1 MSKRRQSQRSRPK
14 ARVRADGSTAN
25 GQRPRSEAA
34 SSAAKGQA
42 EAKTKA
48 TAKATATVSAGG
60 KSAASAAAASARAAG
75 SAATPLAAGNRPD
88 FAQIF
93 ANPSFRRSLWLL
105 NAGVIGLLLS
115 QGIPHDYGFLE
126 LGALFTLSVYDLA
139 LAMLGLALGA
149 AMAETRRD
157 FVAVVGAFLGVLVV
171 LLTFFDPIFR
181 VILSSPLGEV
191 LYLIAPTAVMLTGAS
206 LWLTGRYRQ
215 WAVML
220 AAAVVAFAFSLFVG
234 LDDIGVGLLDFAF
247 GTVMS
252 ALWLVLAPALMLRHF
267 RGPWLKIPSRIVGS
281 WLVVIGIIVLVSLYV
296 PMPLKAPALSD
307 PSQPDGG
314 AIELQIPDDGSAPTL
329 NGEVLDLEDAEP
341 RAPVADP
348 ASPEPPAAAEPAPA
362 ETTPPKP

>member
-1 MSKRRQSQRSRPK
+1 M
-14 ARVRADGSTAN
+14 
-25 GQRPRSEAA
+25 
-34 SSAAKGQA
+34 
-42 EAKTKA
+42 
-48 TAKATATVSAGG
+48 
-60 KSAASAAAASARAAG
+60 
-75 SAATPLAAGNRPD
+75 
-88 FAQIF
+88 
-93 ANPSFRRSLWLL
+93 
-105 NAGVIGLLLS
+105 IGLLLS

-157 FVAVVGAFLGVLVV
+157 FAAVVGVFLAVLVV
-171 LLTFFDPIFR
+171 MLTFFDPIFR

-234 LDDIGVGLLDFAF
+234 LDDIGVGLIDFAF
-247 GTVMS
+247 GTVLS

-267 RGPWLKIPSRIVGS
+267 RGPWLRIPSRIVGS

-296 PMPLKAPALSD
+296 PMPLKAPALPD

-329 NGEVLDLEDAEP
+329 NGEVLDLEGAAEP
-341 RAPVADP
+341 QAPGAP
-348 ASPEPPAAAEPAPA
+348 SSPSEPSAPAEPAPA
-362 ETTPPKP
+362 QTTPPKP

>member
-14 ARVRADGSTAN
+14 ARVRADGSTAK
-25 GQRPRSEAA
+25 GQRPRPDAVAPGSKMPADARGGA
-34 SSAAKGQA
+34 SAQ
-42 EAKTKA
+42 
-48 TAKATATVSAGG
+48 AGG
-60 KSAASAAAASARAAG
+60 RFQAGATRSSSQSETSPAAPG
-75 SAATPLAAGNRPD
+75 SRPD
-88 FAQIF
+88 FGAIF
-93 ANPSFRRSLWLL
+93 VNPSFRRSLWLL

-157 FVAVVGAFLGVLVV
+157 FATVIAIFLGVLVV
-171 LLTFFDPIFR
+171 MLTFFDPIFGL
-181 VILSSPLGEV
+181 ILSSPLGEV

-220 AAAVVAFAFSLFVG
+220 AAGVVAFSFSLFVG
-234 LDDIGVGLLDFAF
+234 LDDIGVGLVDFAF

-296 PMPLKAPALSD
+296 PMPLKTPALPD

-314 AIELQIPDDGSAPTL
+314 AIELQIPEDGSAPTL
-329 NGEVLDLEDAEP
+329 NGEVLELDDAADPQE
-341 RAPVADP
+341 PVADP
-348 ASPEPPAAAEPAPA
+348 ASPEASPATQTAPDT
-362 ETTPPKP
+362 TTPPKP

>member
-25 GQRPRSEAA
+25 GQRPRPEAA
-34 SSAAKGQA
+34 ASAPKGQV
-42 EAKTKA
+42 EARVKTRA
-48 TAKATATVSAGG
+48 MASAGG
-60 KSAASAAAASARAAG
+60 KSAAAAAASAQ
-75 SAATPLAAGNRPD
+75 SAASVASPVPSGNRPD

-157 FVAVVGAFLGVLVV
+157 FATVIAIFLGVLVIM
-171 LLTFFDPIFR
+171 LTFFDPIFR
-181 VILSSPLGEV
+181 LILSSPLGEV

-220 AAAVVAFAFSLFVG
+220 AAGVVAFAFSLFVG

-296 PMPLKAPALSD
+296 PMPLKAPALPD

-329 NGEVLDLEDAEP
+329 NGETLDLDGTGEP
-341 RAPVADP
+341 EEPAVDP
-348 ASPEPPAAAEPAPA
+348 ASPEPPAATEPAP
-362 ETTPPKP
+362 ETTTPPKP

>member
-14 ARVRADGSTAN
+14 ARVRADGSTAK
-25 GQRPRSEAA
+25 GQRPRPDEGLPAPEG
-34 SSAAKGQA
+34 KA
-42 EAKTKA
+42 ESK
-48 TAKATATVSAGG
+48 AKAVARG
-60 KSAASAAAASARAAG
+60 KSVASAAAASARSSS
-75 SAATPLAAGNRPD
+75 SAAPDAPPVPAGNRPD
-88 FAQIF
+88 FAAIF

-157 FVAVVGAFLGVLVV
+157 VAAVVGVVLGVLVV
-171 LLTFFDPIFR
+171 MLTFFDPIFR

-220 AAAVVAFAFSLFVG
+220 AAVAVAFSFSLFVG
-234 LDDIGVGLLDFAF
+234 LDDIGVGLVDFAF
-247 GTVMS
+247 GTVLS

-296 PMPLKAPALSD
+296 PMPLKTPALPD

-314 AIELQIPDDGSAPTL
+314 AIELQIPEDGSAPTL
-329 NGEVLDLEDAEP
+329 NGEVLELNDAADPQE
-341 RAPVADP
+341 PVADP
-348 ASPEPPAAAEPAPA
+348 ASPEASPATQTAPDT
-362 ETTPPKP
+362 TTPPKP

>member
-25 GQRPRSEAA
+25 GQRPRPEAA
-34 SSAAKGQA
+34 APASKGQA
-42 EAKTKA
+42 EARVKTKA
-48 TAKATATVSAGG
+48 TASAGG
-60 KSAASAAAASARAAG
+60 KSAAGAAAAASAQSAV
-75 SAATPLAAGNRPD
+75 SAASPVPSGNRPD

-157 FVAVVGAFLGVLVV
+157 FATVIAIFLGVLVIM
-171 LLTFFDPIFR
+171 LTFFDPIFSL
-181 VILSSPLGEV
+181 ILSSPLGEV

-220 AAAVVAFAFSLFVG
+220 AAGVVAFAFSLFVG

-296 PMPLKAPALSD
+296 PMPLKAPALPD

-329 NGEVLDLEDAEP
+329 NGETLDLDGTGEP
-341 RAPVADP
+341 DEPAVDP
-348 ASPEPPAAAEPAPA
+348 ASPEPPAATEAAPDT
-362 ETTPPKP
+362 TTPPKP

>member
-25 GQRPRSEAA
+25 GQRPRPEAA
-34 SSAAKGQA
+34 SSAPTGPA
-42 EAKTKA
+42 EAKVKTRA
-48 TAKATATVSAGG
+48 TASAGG
-60 KSAASAAAASARAAG
+60 KSAASAAAASAR
-75 SAATPLAAGNRPD
+75 SAASAVLPVPAGNRPD
-88 FAQIF
+88 FAAIF

-115 QGIPHDYGFLE
+115 QGIAHDYGFLE

-157 FVAVVGAFLGVLVV
+157 FAAVVGVFLGVLVV
-171 LLTFFDPIFR
+171 MLTFFDPIFR

-220 AAAVVAFAFSLFVG
+220 ASGVVAFSFSLFVG

-247 GTVMS
+247 GTVLS

-296 PMPLKAPALSD
+296 PMPLKAPALPD

-314 AIELQIPDDGSAPTL
+314 AIELQIPEDGSAPML
-329 NGEVLDLEDAEP
+329 NGEVLDLDGAGEP
-341 RAPVADP
+341 QEPEAAPVT
-348 ASPEPPAAAEPAPA
+348 PEPPVATDPAPA
-362 ETTPPKP
+362 QPALPKS

>member
-25 GQRPRSEAA
+25 GQRPRPEAA
-34 SSAAKGQA
+34 VPGPKGQV
-42 EAKTKA
+42 EARVKTRA
-48 TAKATATVSAGG
+48 TTSAGG
-60 KSAASAAAASARAAG
+60 KSAAGAAAASAQ
-75 SAATPLAAGNRPD
+75 SAASAASPVPSGNRPD

-157 FVAVVGAFLGVLVV
+157 FATVIAIFLGVLVIM
-171 LLTFFDPIFR
+171 LTFFDPIFSL
-181 VILSSPLGEV
+181 ILSSPLGEV

-220 AAAVVAFAFSLFVG
+220 AAGVVAFAFSLFVG

-281 WLVVIGIIVLVSLYV
+281 WLVVIGIIVLVSLYM
-296 PMPLKAPALSD
+296 PMPLKAPALPD

-341 RAPVADP
+341 QAPVADP

>member
-14 ARVRADGSTAN
+14 ARVRADGSTAK
-25 GQRPRSEAA
+25 GQRPRPDEALPA
-34 SSAAKGQA
+34 PEGKA
-42 EAKTKA
+42 ESKTKA
-48 TAKATATVSAGG
+48 KAVARG
-60 KSAASAAAASARAAG
+60 KSVASAAAASARSSS
-75 SAATPLAAGNRPD
+75 SAASDTPPVPAGNRPD
-88 FAQIF
+88 FAAIF

-157 FVAVVGAFLGVLVV
+157 FAAVIAIFLGVLVIM
-171 LLTFFDPIFR
+171 LTFFDPIFSL
-181 VILSSPLGEV
+181 ILSSPLGEV

-220 AAAVVAFAFSLFVG
+220 AAGVVAFAFSLFVG

-296 PMPLKAPALSD
+296 PMPLKTPALPD

-329 NGEVLDLEDAEP
+329 NGETLDLDGTGEP
-341 RAPVADP
+341 DEPAVDP
-348 ASPEPPAAAEPAPA
+348 ASPEPPAATEAAPDT
-362 ETTPPKP
+362 TTPPKT

>member
-25 GQRPRSEAA
+25 GQRPRPEAA

-48 TAKATATVSAGG
+48 TAKATATVGG
-60 KSAASAAAASARAAG
+60 KSTASAAAASARAAA
-75 SAATPLAAGNRPD
+75 SDAPPVPAGNRPD
-88 FAQIF
+88 FAAIF

-157 FVAVVGAFLGVLVV
+157 FAAVVGVFLAVLVV
-171 LLTFFDPIFR
+171 MLTFFDPIFR

-234 LDDIGVGLLDFAF
+234 LDDIGVGLIDFAF
-247 GTVMS
+247 GTVLS

-267 RGPWLKIPSRIVGS
+267 RGPWLRIPSRIVGS

-296 PMPLKAPALSD
+296 PMPLKAPALPD

-329 NGEVLDLEDAEP
+329 NGEVLDLEGAAEP
-341 RAPVADP
+341 QAPGAP
-348 ASPEPPAAAEPAPA
+348 SSPSEPSAPAEPAPA
-362 ETTPPKP
+362 QTTPPKP

>member
-25 GQRPRSEAA
+25 GQRPRPEAA
-34 SSAAKGQA
+34 ASAPKGQA
-42 EAKTKA
+42 EARGKTRV
-48 TAKATATVSAGG
+48 TASAGV
-60 KSAASAAAASARAAG
+60 KSAAAAAASAQSAASAAS
-75 SAATPLAAGNRPD
+75 PLPSGNRPD

-157 FVAVVGAFLGVLVV
+157 FATVIAIFLGVLVIM
-171 LLTFFDPIFR
+171 LTFFDPIFSL
-181 VILSSPLGEV
+181 ILSSPLGEV

-220 AAAVVAFAFSLFVG
+220 AAGVVAFAFSLFVG

-247 GTVMS
+247 GTVVS

-296 PMPLKAPALSD
+296 PMPLKTPALPD

-314 AIELQIPDDGSAPTL
+314 TIELQIPDDGSAPTL
-329 NGEVLDLEDAEP
+329 NGETLDLDGTGEP
-341 RAPVADP
+341 DESAVDP
-348 ASPEPPAAAEPAPA
+348 ASPEPPAATEPAPDT
-362 ETTPPKP
+362 TTPPKP

>member
-25 GQRPRSEAA
+25 GQRSRPEAA
-34 SSAAKGQA
+34 TPAPKGQA
-42 EAKTKA
+42 EVKVKTRGA
-48 TAKATATVSAGG
+48 ASASG
-60 KSAASAAAASARAAG
+60 KSAAGAAAASAQSAASAASPAD
-75 SAATPLAAGNRPD
+75 AGNRPD
-88 FAQIF
+88 FAAIF

-126 LGALFTLSVYDLA
+126 LGALFTFSVYDLA

-157 FVAVVGAFLGVLVV
+157 FLAVVGIFLGVLAVM
-171 LLTFFDPIFR
+171 LTFFDPIFR
-181 VILSSPLGEV
+181 LILSSPLGEV
-191 LYLIAPTAVMLTGAS
+191 LYLIAPAAVISTGGA
-206 LWLTGRYRQ
+206 LWLTGRWRQ

-220 AAAVVAFAFSLFVG
+220 AAAAVAFSFSLFVG
-234 LDDIGVGLLDFAF
+234 LDDLGVGLVDFAF
-247 GTVMS
+247 GTVLS

-281 WLVVIGIIVLVSLYV
+281 WLIVIGVIVLVSLYV
-296 PMPLKAPALSD
+296 PMPLKAPSLPD

-314 AIELQIPDDGSAPTL
+314 AIELLVPEDGSAPTL
-329 NGEVLDLEDAEP
+329 NGEVLDLDGTVGAPEPTVPAPSTSAEP
-341 RAPVADP
+341 
-348 ASPEPPAAAEPAPA
+348 
-362 ETTPPKP
+362 TPPKS